1 MVKEGRKFRATHPP
15 VPVCGHSFEFPLILC
30 YTITMD
36 MEKQAKTGGGKW
48 MPEKYVLKPLKVDV
62 RPYGHN
68 LTVEHLMPDGS
79 LLRVR
84 LGVPPPESFM
94 PTLPVKNNV

>member
-1 MVKEGRKFRATHPP
+1 
-15 VPVCGHSFEFPLILC
+15 
-30 YTITMD
+30 
-36 MEKQAKTGGGKW
+36 